1 MSISAV
7 SHGYTADL
15 YARSAPTRPNTQ
27 TQASISTARQQVGTS
42 QFLDNAQDS
51 DDEKNNSKNTM
62 QVQDGMTATS
72 AAHNAPRTNIAG
84 VGAAANAETSSYGAD
99 RPYNSYGSYSSTG
112 TSNRQGQATG
122 RRVDLVA

>member
-27 TQASISTARQQVGTS
+27 VQASISTARRQVGTS

-62 QVQDGMTATS
+62 QVQGGTMATS
-72 AAHNAPRTNIAG
+72 AAHNAPRTNVTG

-99 RPYNSYGSYSSTG
+99 RSYNSYGSYSSAG
-112 TSNRQGQATG
+112 AFNRQGHATG
-122 RRVDLVA
+122 QRVDLVA